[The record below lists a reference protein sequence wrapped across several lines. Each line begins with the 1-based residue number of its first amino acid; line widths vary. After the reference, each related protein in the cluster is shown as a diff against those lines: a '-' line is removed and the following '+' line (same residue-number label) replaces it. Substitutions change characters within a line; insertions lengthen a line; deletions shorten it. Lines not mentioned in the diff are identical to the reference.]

1 MAVRTGNGRET
12 AGEGRGG
19 KMDID
24 EGDRT
29 MPESSFV
36 GDLTKVKC
44 GATPSKTRG
53 CNVIYW
59 SCQSGV
65 LMNGAEEKNARLV

>member
-53 CNVIYW
+53 CNVI
-59 SCQSGV
+59 
-65 LMNGAEEKNARLV
+65 